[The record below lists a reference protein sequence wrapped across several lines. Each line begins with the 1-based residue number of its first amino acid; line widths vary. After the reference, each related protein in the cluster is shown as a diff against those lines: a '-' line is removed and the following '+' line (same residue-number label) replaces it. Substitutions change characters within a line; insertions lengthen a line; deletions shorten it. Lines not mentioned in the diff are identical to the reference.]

1 MFYNSLIVDIDLSS
15 LSATYLND
23 TIGMF
28 EDSKASKIDLSGLNM
43 EHNIFSDDMFKDC
56 LATIGYARTEEEA
69 AKLNASTEKPLGLVF
84 SVK

>member
-15 LSATYLND
+15 LSAIYLND

-28 EDSKASKIDLSGLNM
+28 ENSKASKIDLSGLNM

-56 LATIGYARTEEEA
+56 LATTGYARTKEDAE
-69 AKLNASTEKPLGLVF
+69 KLNASSNKPIGLVF
-84 SVK
+84 LVK